1 MRRGRL
7 LGTLGVAALVLAGCT
22 TAPQTS
28 KAPSKS
34 KPVVYVAVGASESVR
49 VGLSDPLVNAW
60 TQLFY
65 RGSLKPS
72 AVFVNMAVPD
82 STALQALQAQTPTAV
97 SLKPTVAT
105 VWLNVNDV
113 LGGVDPSV
121 YGRELRSIVSTLS
134 RDGATVL
141 VANTPPLQ
149 LLPGYLNCLSGQERA
164 ARTFS
169 CPSPVPSPAALQSEV
184 AAYNAQIAS
193 VTSSTGAVLVNLNAA
208 YGPAVRAGSE
218 TSLVGPDGI
227 NPSNAGQALVAHT
240 FAAALASHSH
250 SRS

>member
-1 MRRGRL
+1 VRRGRL
-7 LGTLGVAALVLAGCT
+7 LGALGAALLLASCT

-28 KAPSKS
+28 NAASKS
-34 KPVVYVAVGASESVR
+34 KPVVYVAVGASESVG
-49 VGLSDPLVNAW
+49 VGLTDPLVNAW
-60 TQLFY
+60 TQLLY

-82 STALQALQAQTPTAV
+82 STALQALQAQVPTAV
-97 SLKPTVAT
+97 SLKPSVVT

-113 LGGVDPSV
+113 LDGVDPAV
-121 YGRELRSIVSTLS
+121 YGRELGSIVSTLS
-134 RDGATVL
+134 REGATVL

-164 ARTFS
+164 TQTFS
-169 CPSPVPSPAALQSEV
+169 CPSPLPSAAALQAEV
-184 AAYNAQIAS
+184 AAYNAQIAL

-208 YGPAVRAGSE
+208 YGRAVRAGGGA
-218 TSLVGPDGI
+218 SLVGPDGI

-240 FAAALASHSH
+240 FAAALASQTHF
-250 SRS
+250 RS

>member
-7 LGTLGVAALVLAGCT
+7 LGAFGAALVLAGCT
-22 TAPQTS
+22 TASQTS
-28 KAPSKS
+28 NAPSKS
-34 KPVVYVAVGASESVR
+34 KPVVYVAVGASESVG
-49 VGLSDPLVNAW
+49 VGLTDPLVNAW

-82 STALQALQAQTPTAV
+82 STALQALQAQVPTAV
-97 SLKPTVAT
+97 SLKPSVAT

-113 LGGVDPSV
+113 LDGVDPSV
-121 YGRELRSIVSTLS
+121 YGRELGSIVSTLS
-134 RDGATVL
+134 REGATVL

-164 ARTFS
+164 TQTFS
-169 CPSPVPSPAALQSEV
+169 CPSPLPSAAALQAEV

-208 YGPAVRAGSE
+208 YGRAARAGGQAA
-218 TSLVGPDGI
+218 LVGPDGI

-240 FAAALASHSH
+240 FAAALASQTHF
-250 SRS
+250 RS